1 MRPRRVGGRGRGRGR
16 RRFRRIDEELLNPY
30 FEQAEGENIDR
41 DVVVGMTAELEYNDE
56 WHAFEV
62 TEIRDEAHPHYL
74 EYVDKPSWNE
84 WLTLD
89 SRMYRWGKRGF
100 EGGSIRS
107 VRFPAK
113 TDDPNLVKVDPDAG
127 PYAHMNMHITA
138 PDQGEKKFE
147 IICSYGPYM
156 NRGVWQH
163 KVDRIKKFL
172 TTRFTNWGISVQ
184 YKYDPTETNW
194 ENHGDVVLSS
204 KDDLQ
209 LGTEDVIVEKWIEV
223 EKEPEEENADAA
235 EENGDAGGENANAA
249 EENAVADAQEN
260 ANVADENGDA
270 NAENVDASGA
280 EDGGGVQKEPE
291 KTKEMVKK
299 LVSETIQKPVDDYIL
314 KEYLHNRNHGRLY
327 HNAEEAA
334 RKISVIFNARYDKQK
349 QEEEDSEKREPSTKP
364 SEDVKVSEDSSS
376 NS

>member
-1 MRPRRVGGRGRGRGR
+1 M
-16 RRFRRIDEELLNPY
+16 
-30 FEQAEGENIDR
+30 A
-41 DVVVGMTAELEYNDE
+41 DVDA
-56 WHAFEV
+56 
-62 TEIRDEAHPHYL
+62 
-74 EYVDKPSWNE
+74 
-84 WLTLD
+84 
-89 SRMYRWGKRGF
+89 
-100 EGGSIRS
+100 
-107 VRFPAK
+107 AK

-334 RKISVIFNARYDKQK
+334 RKISVIFNERYDKRK
-349 QEEEDSEKREPSTKP
+349 QEEDSEKREPSTKP
-364 SEDVKVSEDSSS
+364 SEEDVKVSEDSSS